1 VLVPQSKVPP
11 PNTISLDEIYGGS
24 KPKKQYG
31 IDQQLG
37 ITYEELFENKGPTAT
52 TPTAPQTLSK
62 QKVLFEDDDSEF
74 IITPK

>member
-1 VLVPQSKVPP
+1 VHVPQSKVPL

-37 ITYEELFENKGPTAT
+37 ITYEELFENKAQAT
-52 TPTAPQTLSK
+52 TPTVPQTSSK
-62 QKVLFEDDDSEF
+62 
-74 IITPK
+74 